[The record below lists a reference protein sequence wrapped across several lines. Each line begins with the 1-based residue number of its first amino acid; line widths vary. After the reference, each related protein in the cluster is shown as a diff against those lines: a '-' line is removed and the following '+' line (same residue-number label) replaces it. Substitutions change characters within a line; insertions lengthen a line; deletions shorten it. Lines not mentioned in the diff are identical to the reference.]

1 MGVWSRAARELRFL
15 GGLVRTLKR
24 VRSVTPD
31 SPTLTCDDLEA
42 AVDKFA
48 ERTAIVFEGRS
59 VTYGELDALANRYA
73 SWAKGRGI
81 IRGETVALFMPNRI
95 EYLAVWY
102 GLSKVGVV
110 TALINNQLSGA
121 ALAHCLNVCA
131 AAHLISDT
139 ETTAAVQAI
148 RTQLTRSIT
157 EWVVGG
163 GGHAGDRDLDQALKG
178 ASSLRP
184 TRATAREGITAKD
197 VALYIFTSGTTGL
210 PKAAKVTHMR
220 AQLYMRGFVAA
231 TNAKPTDRIYNALP
245 LYHATGG
252 LCAVGAALLGGG
264 AVVLKRRFSASQ
276 FWGDIVDNDCTMF
289 VYIGEFCRYLVN
301 QPEQPG
307 ETRHKLRLIF
317 GNGLRPDVWAQME
330 QRFKIPMVLE
340 FYGATEGNV
349 SILNFD
355 GKLGAIGRIPKYLRS
370 RFNVRLVKFDQETQ
384 APVRGSNGL
393 LIECQ
398 PDEVGECIGKIAAD
412 ARSSFVGY
420 ADKAATNKKVLHDV
434 FKPGD
439 MWFRTGDLMRQDR
452 EGYLYFVDRVGDT
465 FRWKGENVSTTEVE
479 SRLSEIPGVEE
490 ANVYGVPVPNTEG
503 KAGMAALVTSPD
515 FDVSGL
521 QAAVDAALPA
531 YARPAFVRLSPKVA
545 VTGTFKHTK
554 VEATAEGFDP
564 TRVGDL
570 MFYRSAHGYATLDAD
585 AYRRICSG
593 EIRL

>member
-15 GGLVRTLKR
+15 GGVLRTLKR

-31 SPTLTCDDLEA
+31 STTLTCDDLEA
-42 AVDKFA
+42 AVDSFA
-48 ERTAIVFEGRS
+48 ERAAVIFEGRS

-81 IRGETVALFMPNRI
+81 IRGETVALLMPNRI

-110 TALINNQLSGA
+110 TALINNQLTGP
-121 ALAHCLNVCA
+121 ALAHCLNVCG
-131 AAHLISDT
+131 AAHLITDT
-139 ETTAAVQAI
+139 ETTQAFQAI
-148 RTQLTRSIT
+148 RSQLTRSVT

-163 GGHAGDRDLDQALKG
+163 GGLAGDRDLDQALKG

-220 AQLYMRGFVAA
+220 AQVYMRGFVAA
-231 TNAKPTDRIYNALP
+231 TNAKPADRVYNALP

-252 LCAVGAALLGGG
+252 LVAVGAALLGGG

-276 FWGDIVDNDCTMF
+276 FWTDIVDNDCTMF

-340 FYGATEGNV
+340 FYGSTEGNV
-349 SILNFD
+349 SVLNFD
-355 GKLGAIGRIPKYLRS
+355 GKLGAIGRIPSYLRS
-370 RFNVRLVKFDQETQ
+370 RFNVRLVRFDQDSQE
-384 APVRGSNGL
+384 PVRGPDGL
-393 LIECQ
+393 LIECK
-398 PDEVGECIGKIAAD
+398 PDEVGECIGRIAAD

-420 ADKAATNKKVLHDV
+420 ADKAATSKKILHDV

-479 SRLSEIPGVEE
+479 TRLSEIPGVAE
-490 ANVYGVPVPNTEG
+490 ANVFGVTVPATEG
-503 KAGMAALVTSPD
+503 KAGMAAIVAGPD
-515 FDVSGL
+515 FDL
-521 QAAVDAALPA
+521 AALSAAMDACLPTFA
-531 YARPAFVRLSPKVA
+531 QPVFVRLSGHMET
-545 VTGTFKHTK
+545 TGTFKPK
-554 VEATAEGFDP
+554 KADLVADGFDP
-564 TRVGDL
+564 GRVGDL
-570 MFYRSAHGYATLDAD
+570 MFYRSPQGYVMLDAGVY
-585 AYRRICSG
+585 ARICSG
-593 EIRL
+593 AIRL